1 MKGRRRSESISSA
14 SSSFSS
20 SSNGRSLSLHQAK
33 SLDSLDRE
41 EPSTGRARSGPAL
54 PSWKQRGDYQ
64 RLSSEHQTTS
74 TLSSC
79 ESGESSSCWSQN
91 DGTTQS
97 SSSRSN
103 SSALTC
109 DSSDTSSSQ
118 STAGSVRPRQNQ
130 YHQLN
135 SHPKQQRAGNDC
147 NMLAIFSCCLDN
159 RRQRMASRSTS
170 RWTET
175 PEYGNNALVRSCSSA
190 CKSWDG
196 SSDQSSLSEIGHHF
210 GSHGNATDGPLIIT
224 KVPNQRYGRTNV
236 LRWLLTEADQAAAVA
251 AAAAGEMP
259 IGIAETGTL
268 ALHYAAARGC
278 LDCVKMLI
286 ESPSLDFSADMQ
298 MENDVTPVYLA
309 AQEGHL
315 EVLKYLVTD
324 AGGSLNMRA
333 QDGMAPIHAAA
344 QMGCL
349 SCLQWMVSSKGVD
362 INSKDGD
369 GATPLHFAASR
380 GHVDVVRWL
389 LAKGAK
395 VTLDKFGRSP
405 LNDAAENEQLECL
418 TLLVQNGTD
427 PDYESD
433 LMILQSE
440 DGSSR
445 SPSCVCSKQRSAQ
458 SNCSTLDEVSEEVE
472 EEDDIDSSCSPT
484 CDCLHSSSSTCHSP
498 VTESEPTLSRKRNET
513 KKDDSGQNR
522 KPFYLHP
529 RKEMELSALSR
540 AVPNQTS
547 FFLNPADQLENR
559 KNQNMSSG
567 HRHHHHHRHSHH
579 RHSRDGELGDQQQQ
593 PFYLHDPESI
603 VYTRVKELFVVGKL
617 NEKKRPAN
625 LTGAAFSE
633 LNDSET
639 TRCRSGSSKM
649 ATTESASECDS
660 SDSSAS
666 VTNDDD
672 HNNNLI
678 QAVQS
683 EEFHATSSQT
693 SSGSSS
699 ALSPPSTPTSSSSS
713 SSPSSSSSSRSA
725 RGPENEYEEIY
736 SVPTSN
742 PRSVYEN
749 PSALRNDMSS
759 DEEDDIISIPPP
771 PEFCGSPPEG
781 TNDFPHYRSRQ
792 SDSSFNRVAMSS
804 PIGMEHSR
812 QSNSSNTLPPPPP
825 PPPPFRAEDSR
836 EEGNL
841 ADVESSSATSSLIST
856 SDSGSESDR
865 SNDDDNSSVSGPV
878 NLTLAEA
885 TRQFYATR
893 NAEDPT
899 MKPSFLRNTRKG
911 VRNESGHTRLNRPM
925 SLPADMGDALMESL
939 RLHADQQQSANQA
952 GCTNGPTGSN
962 KHILLSKQMALPF
975 IPPKFPSPSETDT
988 LIKPS
993 EYLKSINLAQP
1004 SNRSNRPPQRH
1015 IPVPVVYSSAP
1026 LNLFEEVKE
1035 QEEGQAEQEQGDLND
1050 VEREHVYEEVQS
1062 LPDKDEVKLQTVA
1075 ERNETVPIVPAVME
1089 TTKSP
1094 VVALLSNASL
1104 SAPPPPPLP
1113 AIPEDDH
1120 AVHYVRPVTSAP
1132 TGSQTQQHLQPHHA
1146 PLAPTNSLSQPL
1158 SSISILDLQSVQ
1170 LRKTENKLAKTV
1182 SAPSRPAAPLPIAEV
1197 IPVQQD
1203 LIAELKTCKDISVVG
1218 IKKLKVERAKEE
1230 VQQEQSQAKEFEKQF
1245 TYDNFLEKVP
1255 DKDLT
1260 GAVIPDW
1267 KRQMLARKAA
1277 EKAKKEAEEQ
1287 RQRELEE
1294 KRQQSMPAWK
1304 RQLLQRNSTTSERKE
1319 VEDTKQIPKHS
1330 HPIEEKVKSE
1340 PAPAA
1345 PSVENNQLPSTLRPA
1360 ESTGVGVIIS
1370 PWRMNLKKTSGTLN
1384 PRD

>member
-1 MKGRRRSESISSA
+1 MGAVCSG
-14 SSSFSS
+14 SS
-20 SSNGRSLSLHQAK
+20 SS
-33 SLDSLDRE
+33 
-41 EPSTGRARSGPAL
+41 
-54 PSWKQRGDYQ
+54 
-64 RLSSEHQTTS
+64 
-74 TLSSC
+74 
-79 ESGESSSCWSQN
+79 
-91 DGTTQS
+91 
-97 SSSRSN
+97 
-103 SSALTC
+103 
-109 DSSDTSSSQ
+109 
-118 STAGSVRPRQNQ
+118 SVRNSPQN
-130 YHQLN
+130 
-135 SHPKQQRAGNDC
+135 C
-147 NMLAIFSCCLDN
+147 
-159 RRQRMASRSTS
+159 
-170 RWTET
+170 
-175 PEYGNNALVRSCSSA
+175 
-190 CKSWDG
+190 
-196 SSDQSSLSEIGHHF
+196 
-210 GSHGNATDGPLIIT
+210 
-224 KVPNQRYGRTNV
+224 
-236 LRWLLTEADQAAAVA
+236 
-251 AAAAGEMP
+251 
-259 IGIAETGTL
+259 
-268 ALHYAAARGC
+268 
-278 LDCVKMLI
+278 
-286 ESPSLDFSADMQ
+286 ADMQ

-349 SCLQWMVSSKGVD
+349 SCLQWMVSSKAVD

-433 LMILQSE
+433 LMMLQSE

-472 EEDDIDSSCSPT
+472 EEDDIDSSCSPS

-513 KKDDSGQNR
+513 MKDDSGQHR

-529 RKEMELSALSR
+529 RKEMELSTLSR

-547 FFLNPADQLENR
+547 FFLNPSDQLENR
-559 KNQNMSSG
+559 KNQNLSSS

-579 RHSRDGELGDQQQQ
+579 RHSHDDELSDQQQQ
-593 PFYLHDPESI
+593 PFYLHDPDSI

-625 LTGAAFSE
+625 LAGAGFSE

-639 TRCRSGSSKM
+639 VRCRSGSSKM

-683 EEFHATSSQT
+683 EEFHATSSHQT

-699 ALSPPSTPTSSSSS
+699 ALSSPSTPTSSSSP

-759 DEEDDIISIPPP
+759 DDEDDIISIPPP

-804 PIGMEHSR
+804 PIGIEHSR

-841 ADVESSSATSSLIST
+841 ADVESSSATSSLVST
-856 SDSGSESDR
+856 LDSGSESDR
-865 SNDDDNSSVSGPV
+865 SNDDDNSSVGGPI

-885 TRQFYATR
+885 TKQFYATR

-925 SLPADMGDALMESL
+925 SLPADIGDALMESL

-952 GCTNGPTGSN
+952 GGTNGPIGSN
-962 KHILLSKQMALPF
+962 KHILLSKHMALPF

-993 EYLKSINLAQP
+993 EYLKSINLTQP
-1004 SNRSNRPPQRH
+1004 SNRSSRPPQRH
-1015 IPVPVVYSSAP
+1015 IPVPVVYASAP

-1035 QEEGQAEQEQGDLND
+1035 QEEGRAEQEQGDLND

-1113 AIPEDDH
+1113 AILEDDH
-1120 AVHYVRPVTSAP
+1120 SVHYVRPVTSAP

-1170 LRKTENKLAKTV
+1170 LRKTDNKLAKTV
-1182 SAPSRPAAPLPIAEV
+1182 SAPSKPSASLPIVEV

-1304 RQLLQRNSTTSERKE
+1304 RQLLQRTSTTSERKE

-1340 PAPAA
+1340 PVPVA
-1345 PSVENNQLPSTLRPA
+1345 PSVDNNQLSSTLRPA
-1360 ESTGVGVIIS
+1360 EATGVGVIIS
-1370 PWRMNLKKTSGTLN
+1370 PWRMNLKKTSSTLN

>member
-1 MKGRRRSESISSA
+1 MVWLQKLRRASTRSST
-14 SSSFSS
+14 
-20 SSNGRSLSLHQAK
+20 RSV
-33 SLDSLDRE
+33 
-41 EPSTGRARSGPAL
+41 
-54 PSWKQRGDYQ
+54 
-64 RLSSEHQTTS
+64 
-74 TLSSC
+74 
-79 ESGESSSCWSQN
+79 
-91 DGTTQS
+91 GTNK
-97 SSSRSN
+97 SSRSSTKRAN
-103 SSALTC
+103 SALGISKL
-109 DSSDTSSSQ
+109 DSFNG
-118 STAGSVRPRQNQ
+118 ST
-130 YHQLN
+130 N
-135 SHPKQQRAGNDC
+135 S
-147 NMLAIFSCCLDN
+147 I
-159 RRQRMASRSTS
+159 
-170 RWTET
+170 
-175 PEYGNNALVRSCSSA
+175 
-190 CKSWDG
+190 
-196 SSDQSSLSEIGHHF
+196 
-210 GSHGNATDGPLIIT
+210 
-224 KVPNQRYGRTNV
+224 PNQTAYNAYTGYDDHLCTQVYYYQNRYGRTNV

-433 LMILQSE
+433 LMMLQSE

-472 EEDDIDSSCSPT
+472 EEDDIDSSCSPS

-513 KKDDSGQNR
+513 IKDDSGQHR

-529 RKEMELSALSR
+529 RKEMELSTLSR

-547 FFLNPADQLENR
+547 FFLNPSDQLENR
-559 KNQNMSSG
+559 KNQNLSSS

-579 RHSRDGELGDQQQQ
+579 RHSHDDELSDQQQQ
-593 PFYLHDPESI
+593 PFYLHDPDSI

-625 LTGAAFSE
+625 LAGAGFSE

-639 TRCRSGSSKM
+639 ARCRSGSSKM

-699 ALSPPSTPTSSSSS
+699 ALSSPSTPTSSSSPS
-713 SSPSSSSSSRSA
+713 SPSSSSSPSSPSSSSSSRSA

-759 DEEDDIISIPPP
+759 DDEDDIISIPPP

-804 PIGMEHSR
+804 PIGIEHSR

-841 ADVESSSATSSLIST
+841 ADVESSSATSSLVST
-856 SDSGSESDR
+856 LDSGSESDR
-865 SNDDDNSSVSGPV
+865 SNDDDNSSVGGPI

-885 TRQFYATR
+885 TKQFYATR

-925 SLPADMGDALMESL
+925 SLPADIGDALMESL

-952 GCTNGPTGSN
+952 GGTNGPIGSN
-962 KHILLSKQMALPF
+962 KHILLSKHMALPF

-993 EYLKSINLAQP
+993 EYLKSINLTQP
-1004 SNRSNRPPQRH
+1004 SNRSSRPPQRH
-1015 IPVPVVYSSAP
+1015 IPVPVVYASAP

-1113 AIPEDDH
+1113 AILEDDH
-1120 AVHYVRPVTSAP
+1120 SVHYVRPVTSAP

-1170 LRKTENKLAKTV
+1170 LRKTDNKLAKTV
-1182 SAPSRPAAPLPIAEV
+1182 SAPSKPSASLPIVEV

-1304 RQLLQRNSTTSERKE
+1304 RQLLQRTSTTSERKE

-1340 PAPAA
+1340 SVPVA
-1345 PSVENNQLPSTLRPA
+1345 PSVDNNQLSSTLRPA
-1360 ESTGVGVIIS
+1360 EATGVGVIIS
-1370 PWRMNLKKTSGTLN
+1370 PWRMNLKKTSSTLN